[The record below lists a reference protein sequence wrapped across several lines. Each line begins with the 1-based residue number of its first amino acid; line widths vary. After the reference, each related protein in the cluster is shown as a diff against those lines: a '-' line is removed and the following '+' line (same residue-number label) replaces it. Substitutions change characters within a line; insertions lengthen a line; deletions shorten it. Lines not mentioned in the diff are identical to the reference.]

1 MHSIAEQISALEKEL
16 SESPVGYISRK
27 VINGKERF
35 YLQWTENGK
44 VKSRYIKTDELESVR
59 ASVERRKQLQ
69 MKLKE
74 LRATPEGVRSN
85 NLKRKAVRS
94 MQNITGTLMSE
105 DRPIAKVQN
114 GKITDAVEELLPLY
128 LKRRKNFE
136 EWVSSR
142 AIDAHR
148 TNSRLLKK
156 VLRLRTTDDVQTA
169 LAVNAATVT
178 DRYWF
183 NPDGSSAVYEDIRF
197 KENYFD
203 QLALRGDPDSFSR
216 KPSRTPELTNT
227 GSFEKCWKLINGKWW
242 MYKNGNSEECFSE
255 LFICKLGEK
264 LGLDMAHYEL
274 DGQYIRSKDFTDGAS
289 VNFEPLRAL
298 VDDDDDYENCFN
310 VLKKLSPDIAKQ
322 YLLLIWMD
330 SICYNMDRHTENF
343 GLIRDVHTGEIL
355 SLAPNYDNNIA
366 LIANGYPTDVSR
378 KSDGLIRFFSEF
390 LMSSDDALEMYRQM
404 DLPEITDKIIDEC
417 FDEIPIEVDR
427 EYIRSFILNGQARIN
442 DIIGIGEDQN
452 EDEDNSF
459 GLML

>member
-59 ASVERRKQLQ
+59 TSVERRKQLQ

-128 LKRRKNFE
+128 LKRTKNFE

-289 VNFEPLRAL
+289 INFEPLRAL

-310 VLKKLSPDIAKQ
+310 VLKKLSPDIAKH

-343 GLIRDVHTGEIL
+343 GLLRDVHTGEIL

-366 LIANGYPTDVSR
+366 LIAKGYPTDVSR